1 MCVLSHVCT
10 RVPTGEEFDLNG
22 DWEACDWDGN
32 VIEKPEGWVSVSY
45 HVVYVDKTLGFTMY
59 EVCGYALDED
69 CKTELEDGTI
79 QPMMLD
85 IDPLPTLEEFQKY
98 LDNAAEYMGIEV
110 EDGEESKN

>member
-1 MCVLSHVCT
+1 MKRMKVVRLT
-10 RVPTGEEFDLNG
+10 KYEF
-22 DWEACDWDGN
+22 
-32 VIEKPEGWVSVSY
+32 
-45 HVVYVDKTLGFTMY
+45 
-59 EVCGYALDED
+59 
-69 CKTELEDGTI
+69 ELEDGTI

>member
-1 MCVLSHVCT
+1 MKRMKVVRLT
-10 RVPTGEEFDLNG
+10 KDEF
-22 DWEACDWDGN
+22 
-32 VIEKPEGWVSVSY
+32 
-45 HVVYVDKTLGFTMY
+45 
-59 EVCGYALDED
+59 
-69 CKTELEDGTI
+69 ELEDGTI

>member
-1 MCVLSHVCT
+1 MKRMKVVRLT
-10 RVPTGEEFDLNG
+10 KTEF
-22 DWEACDWDGN
+22 
-32 VIEKPEGWVSVSY
+32 
-45 HVVYVDKTLGFTMY
+45 
-59 EVCGYALDED
+59 
-69 CKTELEDGTI
+69 ELEDGTI

>member
-1 MCVLSHVCT
+1 MKRMKVVRLT
-10 RVPTGEEFDLNG
+10 KDEF
-22 DWEACDWDGN
+22 
-32 VIEKPEGWVSVSY
+32 
-45 HVVYVDKTLGFTMY
+45 
-59 EVCGYALDED
+59 
-69 CKTELEDGTI
+69 ELADGTI

>member
-1 MCVLSHVCT
+1 MKRMKVVRLT
-10 RVPTGEEFDLNG
+10 KDEF
-22 DWEACDWDGN
+22 
-32 VIEKPEGWVSVSY
+32 
-45 HVVYVDKTLGFTMY
+45 
-59 EVCGYALDED
+59 
-69 CKTELEDGTI
+69 ELEDGTV